1 MCIKSMHAVQG
12 SAQAL
17 IPYCQFPD
25 PDLSNVVGL
34 QSGSQNHRSWK
45 MSADEAEPTPEA
57 VPEATPE
64 VKEVKEAKEPKET
77 K

>member
-1 MCIKSMHAVQG
+1 MQWAGKRTG
-12 SAQAL
+12 SDSILSVPGPRPLRMLSVCKA
-17 IPYCQFPD
+17 
-25 PDLSNVVGL
+25 DLKT
-34 QSGSQNHRSWK
+34 HRSWK